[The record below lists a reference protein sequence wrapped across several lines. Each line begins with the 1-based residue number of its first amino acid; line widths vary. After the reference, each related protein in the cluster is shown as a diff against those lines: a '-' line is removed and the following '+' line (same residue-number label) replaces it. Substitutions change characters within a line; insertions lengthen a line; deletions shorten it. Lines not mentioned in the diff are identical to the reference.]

1 MCDPRSISYNGRMA
15 EIGTKSKT
23 ISEQLRQEIRIFKPV
38 AEMAF
43 MRGMLHDFPRVVNT
57 APESPNFWYNLAM
70 SKAIEDV
77 ATIISD
83 K

>member
-1 MCDPRSISYNGRMA
+1 MWLWSKKPRGGRY
-15 EIGTKSKT
+15 GGRPSSNLLLQK
-23 ISEQLRQEIRIFKPV
+23 LRVGEIFKPV

-70 SKAIEDV
+70 PKAIDDV
-77 ATIISD
+77 ATIMSD

>member
-1 MCDPRSISYNGRMA
+1 
-15 EIGTKSKT
+15 
-23 ISEQLRQEIRIFKPV
+23 
-38 AEMAF
+38 MAF

-77 ATIISD
+77 ATIMSD